1 MTMYR
6 VALTGNIASGKS
18 TVADVW
24 QRLGAYIIDAD
35 VLARRAVEP
44 GSDALRRIE
53 EQFGPDVIVNG
64 ALDRAAMRRIVF
76 ADDAKRQLLESIVHP
91 EVERLRREEESRA
104 AETGATIVVHVIP
117 LLFEAG
123 LADRFDHVVLVDSSE
138 QLRRDRI
145 VQTRGLSEAEAQA
158 MIDAQMPA
166 SEKRARSDRVIENDG
181 TLEELEAAAEQ
192 AWREITAQHT

>member
-1 MTMYR
+1 MYR

-24 QRLGAYIIDAD
+24 RRLGAYIIDAD